1 MSIPHELPI
10 DLSKT
15 PENFSEWNEDIASK
29 LAAEENIEL
38 QPAHWDVIAFLRNH
52 CEQQGTDS
60 SARELLK
67 LMVTHYHA
75 EGGNKYLYSLFPR
88 GPVVQACKIAGVPLP
103 AHARDLSFG
112 SVH

>member
-15 PENFSEWNEDIASK
+15 PENFSEWND
-29 LAAEENIEL
+29 IEL

-88 GPVVQACKIAGVPLP
+88 GPVVQACKIAGMRQPR
-103 AHARDLSFG
+103 AWSTG
-112 SVH
+112 